1 MSSLGDI
8 GGDVEHALEA
18 ISVPSYVIDSSG
30 VVRWL
35 NPAAVRLVGD
45 VRGRQYT
52 SVVAPEDTRRAREL
66 FARKV
71 MGTAEV
77 TDSEGVFFDGDGR
90 RVTVE
95 ISSVPLR
102 RQGRVIGVFG
112 QFSETA
118 DEPPPLPDPRLT
130 PRQAEVLQLLA
141 QGRST
146 GQIADELK
154 VSKNTVRNH
163 IRELLRAMGVSS
175 RLEAVALSHG
185 RMSGERPARGARR
198 GSPRTAS

>member
-1 MSSLGDI
+1 MMSSLDDI
-8 GGDVEHALEA
+8 GGDLEHALEA
-18 ISVPSYVIDSSG
+18 ISVPSYAVDPSG
-30 VVRWL
+30 VIRWL
-35 NPAAVRLVGD
+35 NPAAMKLVGD

-77 TDSEGVFFDGDGR
+77 TDSEGVFFDGNGR

-102 RQGRVIGVFG
+102 RDGHVIGVFG
-112 QFSETA
+112 QFSELAETPA
-118 DEPPPLPDPRLT
+118 PPPDPRLT
-130 PRQAEVLQLLA
+130 PRQAEVLRLLA

-146 GQIADELK
+146 GQIAEELK

-175 RLEAVALSHG
+175 RLEAVALSHR
-185 RMSGERPARGARR
+185 RMRDDRSARDHARHSSR
-198 GSPRTAS
+198 K